1 MMAEEEATS
10 TPEIPAVDKKN
21 LIVLAAMVLVTMVA
35 AAAGG
40 HFASRVMHTTAATQ
54 PAQATQPAAEPAES
68 STAQPTT
75 VFVNFEPIIV
85 NANEPRLQRYIR
97 AAITLVIR
105 REHEKQVNDLLA
117 KRKDEVK
124 NWMITYLSGCSLE
137 EVRGPRNLNRVRREI
152 HDSLNEMLWP
162 SQKPLIEN
170 VLLKEF
176 QVQ

>member
-1 MMAEEEATS
+1 MPEEEAMP
-10 TPEIPAVDKKN
+10 TPASPAVAGKN
-21 LIVLAAMVLVTMVA
+21 LIILGAMVLVTM
-35 AAAGG
+35 AAAGVG
-40 HFASRVMHTTAATQ
+40 GNLARRMMQSRATTQ
-54 PAQATQPAAEPAES
+54 PAAASQPAAEPVAASPAEP
-68 STAQPTT
+68 AT
-75 VFVNFEPIIV
+75 VFINFEPIIV

-105 REHEKQVNDLLA
+105 RENELQVNDLLA

-162 SQKPLIEN
+162 NQKPLIDN

>member
-1 MMAEEEATS
+1 MS
-10 TPEIPAVDKKN
+10 PQVVPVVDKKN
-21 LIVLAAMVLVTMVA
+21 LIVLAVMVLVTMVA

-40 HFASRVMHTTAATQ
+40 HFVSRMMHSTAATQ
-54 PAQATQPAAEPAES
+54 PAQPPEPKDQSDAA
-68 STAQPTT
+68 AQPQT
-75 VFVNFEPIIV
+75 VFINFEPIIV

-97 AAITLVIR
+97 ASITLVIR
-105 REHEKQVNDLLA
+105 REHEVQVNEILA

-162 SQKPLIEN
+162 NQKPLIEN